1 MTDFPF
7 KLPPFDPGTVWLTGA
22 GPGDPGLISVLAWH
36 ALCHADTIVYD
47 ALVTKVILKGAP
59 NNAELI
65 YAGKRGGKPSH
76 IQEDITN
83 RLVQLAGEGKR
94 VLRLKGGDPFVFGRG
109 GEEAQALVRAK
120 IPFRIVPGISSGI
133 GGLAYAGIPLT
144 HRAKSRVVTFLTGHN
159 ANTVNSTSVDWQ
171 AVSEGSQVLVFYM
184 SLRNIAE
191 ITKLLMDAGRSRE
204 EPVAFVSR
212 ATLPDQQVVV
222 STLQDAARD
231 SKEILTP
238 ALVVVGETVNFC
250 KELDWL
256 QI

>member
-1 MTDFPF
+1 MRHQPASCGVRSPRRRRSRVPPLCW
-7 KLPPFDPGTVWLTGA
+7 LPSSNWGSGF
-22 GPGDPGLISVLAWH
+22 
-36 ALCHADTIVYD
+36 
-47 ALVTKVILKGAP
+47 
-59 NNAELI
+59 
-65 YAGKRGGKPSH
+65 
-76 IQEDITN
+76 
-83 RLVQLAGEGKR
+83 
-94 VLRLKGGDPFVFGRG
+94 
-109 GEEAQALVRAK
+109 EA
-120 IPFRIVPGISSGI
+120 GISSGI

-159 ANTVNSTSVDWQ
+159 ATTVTSTSVDWQ

-191 ITKLLMDAGRSRE
+191 ITKLLMEAGRSRE

-222 STLQDAARD
+222 STLQNAARD